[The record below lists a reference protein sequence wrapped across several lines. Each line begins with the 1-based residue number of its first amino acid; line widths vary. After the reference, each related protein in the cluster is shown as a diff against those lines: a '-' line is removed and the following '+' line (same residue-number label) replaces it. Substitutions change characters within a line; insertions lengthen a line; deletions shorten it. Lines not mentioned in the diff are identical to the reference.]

1 MKLHLFGK
9 LSIVE
14 QLDEGY
20 QIARRKHQKEVTKN
34 PQHILSRIIDGVKL
48 ALSWLCV
55 PMIRV
60 QNPGIFCGLVDSI
73 VSLLKKLCVVYNM
86 YIDIMFLN
94 IFTIFDPCDPI
105 PLPIRQKFFT
115 TSHQC

>member
-20 QIARRKHQKEVTKN
+20 QIGRRKHQKEVTKN

-86 YIDIMFLN
+86 YIDIMF
-94 IFTIFDPCDPI
+94 
-105 PLPIRQKFFT
+105 
-115 TSHQC
+115 